1 MKYLKKWSA
10 ALCLTVF
17 TLVAMFGVITAE
29 AAAVPALDVSEST
42 IYLTKSY
49 RSGIGWPIKNVSNTS
64 QIKIL
69 KNSNK
74 KVATVSAKK
83 IKDFGVTLYFKP
95 KKAGKTTV
103 TFNAKY
109 GKKTQ
114 KLKFK
119 LTVKNYKNPV
129 SSFKLG
135 DKNYASHYKKDTF
148 YAIKNPKK
156 KLKLNVK
163 LKNGWVLEDIGCLD
177 KKQKYTNIENNT
189 VVDTKNLTYIGVNA
203 KDKNGQYQFIVI
215 DFI

>member
-42 IYLTKSY
+42 IFLTKSY
-49 RSGIGWPIKNVSNTS
+49 RSGVGFRIKNVSNTS

-109 GKKTQ
+109 G
-114 KLKFK
+114 
-119 LTVKNYKNPV
+119 NYKNPV

-177 KKQKYTNIENNT
+177 KKKKYTNIENNT